1 MLVCFDGKSN
11 PRMLI
16 HLRKLLVVA
25 SESHHLSL
33 TPQPPR
39 HRLEER
45 ESHFPRPVVP
55 SKSSRGLRRRL
66 CDDAEEGF
74 G

>member
-25 SESHHLSL
+25 SESYHG
-33 TPQPPR
+33 
-39 HRLEER
+39 
-45 ESHFPRPVVP
+45 
-55 SKSSRGLRRRL
+55 K
-66 CDDAEEGF
+66 
-74 G
+74 